1 MSATVAAATQQKL
14 DFMTL
19 LVTEL
24 QNQNPL
30 EPMDHQQMASQ
41 LAQFSQLELT
51 ENMTTNMSTMTK
63 TMEAMNSS
71 FQGAMLMAQM
81 DYAKSLLGKQITFY
95 DSTLGTDMLGQV
107 KKVTFNNGQPVLHT
121 DVNIA
126 GSGGS
131 QQFQVGL
138 WQITGIVM

>member
-1 MSATVAAATQQKL
+1 MSTVNSATQQKL

-30 EPMDHQQMASQ
+30 EPMNHQQMASQ

-51 ENMTTNMSTMTK
+51 ENMTGSMTTMNQ

-71 FQGAMLMAQM
+71 FQGAMMIAQM
-81 DYAKSLLGKQITFY
+81 DYAKSLLGKEISFASETVGEVTGTVKKITF
-95 DSTLGTDMLGQV
+95 S
-107 KKVTFNNGQPVLHT
+107 NGQPVLHT
-121 DVNIA
+121 DAVM
-126 GSGGS
+126 GSSGTET
-131 QQFQVGL
+131 FKVGL
-138 WQITGIVM
+138 EQITGIIS

>member
-1 MSATVAAATQQKL
+1 MSGTVGSATQQKL

-30 EPMDHQQMASQ
+30 EPMNHQQMASQ

-51 ENMTTNMSTMTK
+51 ENMTDNMTTMTK
-63 TMEAMNSS
+63 TMESMNGS
-71 FQGAMLMAQM
+71 FQGSMLMAQM

-95 DSTLGTDMLGQV
+95 DETLGTDLLGQV
-107 KKVTFNNGQPVLHT
+107 NKVTFKDGQPVLHT
-121 DVNIA
+121 KVDID
-126 GSGGS
+126 GSGSKTFELGLL
-131 QQFQVGL
+131 QV
-138 WQITGIVM
+138 TGIVM